1 MDLLPAIDLRDGKVV
16 RLLQGDYDR
25 QTTYSDTPGAM
36 AETIAAAGAR
46 WLHVVDLDAARS
58 GEVTNLPAIREILA
72 AADGKLKLEVG
83 GGIRDRRTID
93 MYLAAG
99 VSRLVIGSAAL
110 KNWAWFESL
119 LDDPDL
125 EASSLALGLDAREG
139 KLAAQGWTEQLETT
153 ALDLAGRVAG
163 SKLGAIV
170 YTDIARDG
178 MLKGVNIEAT
188 RRIVEATDVGVI
200 ASGGV
205 AGQEDIRRC
214 REIGCSG
221 VIVGKAMYEGRLEL
235 DQALRA
241 AAEPST
247 ANG

>member
-1 MDLLPAIDLRDGKVV
+1 MDLLPAIDLRNGKVV

-25 QTTYSDTPGAM
+25 QTTYSQSPAAV
-36 AETIAAAGAR
+36 AENIAAAGAR

-72 AADGKLKLEVG
+72 AVDGKLKLEVG
-83 GGIRDRRTID
+83 GGIRDRRTMD
-93 MYLAAG
+93 MYLGAG
-99 VSRLVIGSAAL
+99 VSRLVIGSAAV
-110 KNWAWFESL
+110 KNWPWFESL
-119 LDDPDL
+119 LDDPVLD
-125 EASSLALGLDAREG
+125 AGALALGLDAREG

-153 ALDLAGRVAG
+153 ALDLARRVAG

-178 MLKGVNIEAT
+178 MLEGVNIDAT
-188 RRIVEATDVGVI
+188 RRLVEATDVGVI

-205 AGQEDIRRC
+205 AGQTDIRRC
-214 REIGCSG
+214 RDIGCMG
-221 VIVGKAMYEGRLEL
+221 VIVGKAMYEGRLKL

-241 AAEPST
+241 AAEPSK
-247 ANG
+247 AG